1 MTDASKRRGEHIEES
16 GGKGMGKDGP
26 QRVISYNHDFDIQ
39 RLQYMVVALQGDSV
53 LASYPERPWETEVI
67 GSLVSAPLV
76 STPLVQPPM
85 IGPKAKAKP
94 AVRQII
100 HREDVLQIPPDVRE
114 IMMDDALMR
123 EDFAEFARWNVVEE
137 EPMNI
142 VDSSIAQPSY
152 DIKEIQLPQ
161 EVGSYEE
168 WGDIII
174 TMPQYRGLGVTFSD
188 LYTQSFRDVAAESY
202 ARYITGRFSKFVPT
216 GCRWIPDTQGPD
228 LGWIS
233 FGQQLVSEA
242 RCEQGKCGR
251 WKWQRWTP
259 WIPQDF
265 PWLQALSGYSMVA
278 W

>member
-76 STPLVQPPM
+76 STPLGQPPV

-100 HREDVLQIPPDVRE
+100 HRDDVLQIPPDVRE

-123 EDFAEFARWNVVEE
+123 EDYAEFA
-137 EPMNI
+137 
-142 VDSSIAQPSY
+142 S
-152 DIKEIQLPQ
+152 
-161 EVGSYEE
+161 
-168 WGDIII
+168 
-174 TMPQYRGLGVTFSD
+174 
-188 LYTQSFRDVAAESY
+188 
-202 ARYITGRFSKFVPT
+202 
-216 GCRWIPDTQGPD
+216 
-228 LGWIS
+228 
-233 FGQQLVSEA
+233 
-242 RCEQGKCGR
+242 
-251 WKWQRWTP
+251 
-259 WIPQDF
+259 
-265 PWLQALSGYSMVA
+265 
-278 W
+278 